1 MEPVIVSDYD
11 FLTPVYEEGYPK
23 RTRDED
29 GKWTREERFL
39 IHSSVE
45 DTFIPAVR
53 ASSGDLNLVSVEV
66 DDSIAGFPDIHR
78 VTLKWGVPE
87 IEASGWNGIGT
98 NTDYSYESDS
108 QRTEKRL
115 AEHPGMA
122 AITDDADRA
131 LLEKYYPVFVVIT
144 VTFRK
149 ITRIEKGS
157 FTFSESTIIGNTNLK
172 ETPEDIADATANR
185 WMNLGRSIRFTAGE
199 YVEITDSWQYDLYEW
214 KGAIGPSYTVAQALA
229 WLKSNG
235 YS

>member
-1 MEPVIVSDYD
+1 MSVVLSDFD
-11 FLTPVYEEGYPK
+11 FLTPVYEDGYPK

-29 GKWTREERFL
+29 GKWTKEERFY
-39 IHSSVE
+39 IKKTVA
-45 DTFIPAVR
+45 DTFIPEPR
-53 ASSGDLNLVSVEV
+53 ASNGSGLNLIGVEV
-66 DDSIAGFPDIHR
+66 DDGITGYPDLCR

-87 IEASGWNGIGT
+87 IVASGWNGIGT

-122 AITDDADRA
+122 AITDEADRA
-131 LLEKYYPVFVVIT
+131 LLEKYYPVFVVVT

-157 FTFSESTIIGNTNLK
+157 FNFTEAVIVGNTNVK
-172 ETPEDIADATANR
+172 EVPEDIADATANR

-229 WLKSNG
+229 WLKANG
-235 YS
+235 YK